1 MRLVIISGRSG
12 SGKSSA
18 LQLLEDVG
26 FNCIDN
32 LPASLLPE
40 LVKRVREQPVNN
52 SQAALGSSQSALGS
66 PRLALGIDARNL
78 WRDVEQAPRVID
90 ELRASGIQCDV
101 IYLDARSPVLVQR
114 FSETRRK
121 HPLSDNRTHLL
132 EALNQEKELL
142 APLAAMADLVID
154 TSSLSL
160 HQLRDLVKTR
170 VVGEESP
177 GMAILFQSFGFKH
190 GVPVDA
196 DLVFDLRCLPNPYW
210 VAELRQKTGLDPEV
224 IEFLRTHP
232 ETDDM
237 QQDITQF
244 LERWLPAYQK
254 SNRSYTCVAIGCTGG
269 RHRSVYMVEQLASA
283 FARQFDNVQ
292 VRHREQKA
300 SP

>member
-26 FNCIDN
+26 YNCIDN

-40 LVKRVREQPVNN
+40 LVRRVREQPPVDN
-52 SQAALGSSQSALGS
+52 SQNALGSSQSALGG

-78 WRDVEQAPRVID
+78 WQDVQQAPRVI
-90 ELRASGIQCDV
+90 ESLRASGVKCDV

-132 EALNQEKELL
+132 EALNREKELL
-142 APLAAMADLVID
+142 APLSAMADLVID

-170 VVGEESP
+170 VVGNSSD

-224 IEFLRTHP
+224 VEFLRTHP

-237 QQDITQF
+237 ERDITQF
-244 LERWLPAYQK
+244 LERWLPSYQK
-254 SNRSYTCVAIGCTGG
+254 SNRSYTCISVGCTGG
-269 RHRSVYMVEQLASA
+269 RHRSVYMVEQLAKT
-283 FARQFDNVQ
+283 FASQFDNVQ
-292 VRHREQKA
+292 IRHREQQK
-300 SP
+300 

>member
-1 MRLVIISGRSG
+1 MRIVIISGRSG

-40 LVKRVREQPVNN
+40 LVKRVREQPPMDCA
-52 SQAALGSSQSALGS
+52 QGTFGSS

-78 WRDVEQAPRVID
+78 WQDVQQAPRVIE
-90 ELRASGIQCDV
+90 ELRGSGVQCDV

-132 EALNQEKELL
+132 EALNREKELL

-224 IEFLRTHP
+224 VEYLRSHP
-232 ETDDM
+232 QTDDM
-237 QQDITQF
+237 ERDIAGF

-254 SNRSYTCVAIGCTGG
+254 SNRSYTCISVGCTGG
-269 RHRSVYMVEQLASA
+269 RHRSVYMVEQLART
-283 FARQFDNVQ
+283 FASQFDNVQ
-292 VRHREQKA
+292 VRHREQQK
-300 SP
+300 

>member
-1 MRLVIISGRSG
+1 MRLIIISGRSG

-40 LVKRVREQPVNN
+40 LIRRVSDHPPTENTQ
-52 SQAALGSSQSALGS
+52 
-66 PRLALGIDARNL
+66 LALGIDARNL
-78 WRDVEQAPRVID
+78 WHDVRQAPKVIQ
-90 ELRASGIQCDV
+90 EIRESGIDCDV
-101 IYLDARSPVLVQR
+101 VYLDARSPVLVQR

-121 HPLSDNRTHLL
+121 HPLSDSRTHLR
-132 EALNQEKELL
+132 EALNREKELL

-160 HQLRDLVKTR
+160 HQLRDQIKSR
-170 VVGEESP
+170 VVGKDSP

-210 VAELRQKTGLDPEV
+210 VPELRNMTGLDPEV
-224 IEFLRTHP
+224 GEFLRAHK
-232 ETDDM
+232 ETEEM
-237 QQDITQF
+237 QQDITGF
-244 LERWLPAYQK
+244 LERWLPSYQQ

-269 RHRSVYMVEQLASA
+269 RHRSVYMVEQLAKTFSS
-283 FARQFDNVQ
+283 QFENIQ
-292 VRHREQKA
+292 VRHREQQK
-300 SP
+300 

>member
-40 LVKRVREQPVNN
+40 LVKRVREQHRDD
-52 SQAALGSSQSALGS
+52 AGSTLGS
-66 PRLALGIDARNL
+66 PKLALGIDARNL
-78 WRDVEQAPRVID
+78 WQDVQQAPQVIAG
-90 ELRASGIQCDV
+90 LRDSGVQCDV

-121 HPLSDNRTHLL
+121 HPLSDNHTHLL
-132 EALNQEKELL
+132 EALNREKELL

-160 HQLRDLVKTR
+160 HQLRDLVKNR
-170 VVGEESP
+170 VVGGDSP

-210 VAELRQKTGLDPEV
+210 IEELRQKTGMDLEV
-224 IEFLRTHP
+224 AEYLRSYP
-232 ETDDM
+232 ETEDM
-237 QQDITQF
+237 QRDITSF
-244 LERWLPAYQK
+244 LERWLPAYQR
-254 SNRSYTCVAIGCTGG
+254 SNRSYTCVSIGCTGG
-269 RHRSVYMVEQLASA
+269 RHRSVYMVEQLAKT

-292 VRHREQKA
+292 IRHREQQK
-300 SP
+300 

>member
-40 LVKRVREQPVNN
+40 LIRRVTEQP
-52 SQAALGSSQSALGS
+52 SQENTQ
-66 PRLALGIDARNL
+66 LALGIDARNL
-78 WRDVEQAPRVID
+78 WHDVRQAPKVIND
-90 ELRASGIQCDV
+90 LRDSGIDCDV

-121 HPLSDNRTHLL
+121 HPLSDSHTHLL
-132 EALNQEKELL
+132 EALNREKELL
-142 APLAAMADLVID
+142 APLASMADLVID
-154 TSSLSL
+154 TSSLTL
-160 HQLRDLVKTR
+160 HQLRDQMKSR
-170 VVGEESP
+170 VVGKDSP

-210 VAELRQKTGLDPEV
+210 IPELRNKTGMDPEV
-224 IEFLRTHP
+224 AEFLQSHQ
-232 ETDDM
+232 ETRDM
-237 QQDITQF
+237 QRDITQF
-244 LERWLPAYQK
+244 LERWLPSYQQ
-254 SNRSYTCVAIGCTGG
+254 SNRSYTSVSIGCTGG
-269 RHRSVYMVEQLASA
+269 RHRSVYMVEQLAKA
-283 FARQFDNVQ
+283 FAGIFENIQ
-292 VRHREQKA
+292 VRHREQQK
-300 SP
+300 

>member
-40 LVKRVREQPVNN
+40 LVRRVREQPPMGNP
-52 SQAALGSSQSALGS
+52 Q
-66 PRLALGIDARNL
+66 LALGVDARNL
-78 WRDVEQAPRVID
+78 WQDVQQAPRVIE
-90 ELRASGIQCDV
+90 ELRGSGVHCDV

-132 EALNQEKELL
+132 EALNREKELL
-142 APLAAMADLVID
+142 APLAALADLVID

-177 GMAILFQSFGFKH
+177 GMAILFQSFGYKH

-210 VAELRQKTGLDPEV
+210 IAELRHKTGRDPEV
-224 IEFLRTHP
+224 IEFLRAQP
-232 ETDDM
+232 ETGDM
-237 QQDITQF
+237 ERDIGQF
-244 LERWLPAYQK
+244 LQRWLPSYQQ
-254 SNRSYTCVAIGCTGG
+254 SNRSYTCIAVGCTGG
-269 RHRSVYMVEQLASA
+269 RHRSVYMVEQLAKS
-283 FARQFDNVQ
+283 FSSQFDNVQ
-292 VRHREQKA
+292 IRHREQ
-300 SP
+300 PQ

>member
-40 LVKRVREQPVNN
+40 LVNRVNEQPLENT
-52 SQAALGSSQSALGS
+52 
-66 PRLALGIDARNL
+66 RLALGIDARNL
-78 WRDVEQAPRVID
+78 WQDVQQAPRVINT
-90 ELRASGIQCDV
+90 LRESGVQCDV

-132 EALNQEKELL
+132 EALNREKELL
-142 APLAAMADLVID
+142 APVAAMADLVID

-160 HQLRDLVKTR
+160 HQLRDLVKNR
-170 VVGEESP
+170 VVGHETP

-210 VAELRQKTGLDPEV
+210 VAELRQKTGRDPEV
-224 IEFLRTHP
+224 IEYLRNHP
-232 ETDDM
+232 ETAEM
-237 QQDITQF
+237 QRDITQF
-244 LERWLPAYQK
+244 LQRWLPAYQR
-254 SNRSYTCVAIGCTGG
+254 SNRSYTCVSIGCTGG
-269 RHRSVYMVEQLASA
+269 RHRSVYMVEQLARVFSGE
-283 FARQFDNVQ
+283 FDNVQ
-292 VRHREQKA
+292 IRHREQQL
-300 SP
+300 

>member
-40 LVKRVREQPVNN
+40 LVRRVSEQPPQENENV
-52 SQAALGSSQSALGS
+52 Q
-66 PRLALGIDARNL
+66 LALGIDARNL
-78 WRDVEQAPRVID
+78 WHDVHKAPSVIQ
-90 ELRASGIQCDV
+90 ELRESGIDCDV
-101 IYLDARSPVLVQR
+101 VYLDARSPVLVQR

-121 HPLSDNRTHLL
+121 HPLSDSRTHLL
-132 EALNQEKELL
+132 EALNREKDML
-142 APLAAMADLVID
+142 APLAAIADLVID

-160 HQLRDLVKTR
+160 HQLRDQIKSR
-170 VVGEESP
+170 VVGKDSP

-210 VAELRQKTGLDPEV
+210 VAELRNKTGQDPEV
-224 IEFLRTHP
+224 AEFLRSHS
-232 ETDDM
+232 ETEDM
-237 QQDITQF
+237 QRDITSF
-244 LERWLPAYQK
+244 LARWLPSYQQ

-269 RHRSVYMVEQLASA
+269 RHRSVYMVEQLARA
-283 FARQFDNVQ
+283 FASQFDNIQ
-292 VRHREQKA
+292 IRHREQQK
-300 SP
+300 

>member
-40 LVKRVREQPVNN
+40 LVKRVREQAPGDDTPN
-52 SQAALGSSQSALGS
+52 ALGS

-78 WRDVEQAPRVID
+78 WQDVQQAPRVIG
-90 ELRASGIQCDV
+90 ELRESGVQCDV

-132 EALNQEKELL
+132 EALNREKELL

-170 VVGEESP
+170 VVGQESP

-224 IEFLRTHP
+224 AEYLRSHP
-232 ETDDM
+232 QTDDM
-237 QQDITQF
+237 ERDITGF

-254 SNRSYTCVAIGCTGG
+254 SNRSYTCISIGCTGG
-269 RHRSVYMVEQLASA
+269 RHRSVYMVEQLARA
-283 FARQFDNVQ
+283 FAGHFDNVQ
-292 VRHREQKA
+292 VRHREQQQ
-300 SP
+300 